1 MEVHE
6 VLRSAGEA
14 LLIGFLVG
22 AERESSRGEGETQPG
37 VRDFILIALVGAIC
51 GLLQNPWLTVGALVS
66 IAGLLALF
74 HFQVADRSGVTTEM
88 AAVATFCLG
97 FLTASP
103 GATVGHQLAVG
114 LTVVV
119 VVFLDA
125 KRALHKFIRVTIT
138 ETEFN
143 DTLRFLAIIF
153 VIYPVLPEGAFGP
166 FGFFAP
172 RQVWTFVIL
181 VSSISYAGYFLE
193 KFLGARAG
201 LRLAGLVGG
210 LASSTAATAS
220 LARSCREEPE
230 KLPVYWQ
237 AAVMANTVQF
247 PRVLVI
253 LYAVNPELARASA
266 GPLLAMAAAGTL
278 FALVL
283 LRAGKGDGLPAGMG
297 LRNPF
302 RLMPALTFG
311 ALFSA
316 IVFLSKAASAALG
329 GVAVYWVSA
338 LGGSVDVD
346 AVVLSSSSLVRGGV
360 VGVGAAEAS
369 ILLGLLANAVVK
381 SLIAAYAGTTGL
393 ALRLAGAFVV
403 MFGVGAL
410 AWLL

>member
-1 MEVHE
+1 MEVNE
-6 VLRSAGEA
+6 VLRTAGEA

-51 GLLQNPWLTVGALVS
+51 GLLQNPWLTVAALVS

-88 AAVATFCLG
+88 AAIATFCLG
-97 FLTASP
+97 FLTASA
-103 GATVGHQLAVG
+103 GAGHQLAVG

-125 KRALHKFIRVTIT
+125 KRALHRFIRVTIT

-166 FGFFAP
+166 FGFFVP

-201 LRLAGLVGG
+201 LRLEGLVGG
-210 LASSTAATAS
+210 LASTTAATAS
-220 LARSCREEPE
+220 LARSCREAPE
-230 KLPVYWQ
+230 KLPIHWQ
-237 AAVMANTVQF
+237 AAVIANTVQF

-266 GPLLAMAAAGTL
+266 VPLLAMTAAGTL

-302 RLMPALTFG
+302 HLMPALTFG
-311 ALFSA
+311 VLFSA

-329 GVAVYWVSA
+329 GGAVYWVSA

-346 AVVLSSSSLVRGGV
+346 AVVLSASNLVRGGV
-360 VGVGAAEAS
+360 VGVGAAEVS

-393 ALRLAGAFVV
+393 AVRLAGAFVAI
-403 MFGVGAL
+403 FGAGAL